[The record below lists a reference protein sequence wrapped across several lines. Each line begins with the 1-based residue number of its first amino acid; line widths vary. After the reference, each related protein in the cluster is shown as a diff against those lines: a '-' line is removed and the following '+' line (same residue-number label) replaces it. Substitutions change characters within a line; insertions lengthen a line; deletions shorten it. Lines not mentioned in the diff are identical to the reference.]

1 MAEQKKKAKK
11 APPEEK
17 ALPAVKEE
25 VPAAAQ
31 TVEVNKV
38 YLIFALCAVFLLGMG
53 VQFVADN
60 GFPKI
65 SITWGSGDDSPDGEQ
80 VDSSLA
86 GWVKKNR
93 PGLTGDYPAA
103 GRALFDTA
111 ERLSSGILAGGIDA
125 AADTIARIQPEVS
138 DPGAWR
144 EFCDKLSKQIG
155 DVPAVELAGKY
166 REAAQAFGPR
176 AAAGDMPPVSDG
188 SRSARCALE
197 SVEALAEVAIGGDNE
212 EGDCEIS
219 VPSGDNDCALGDERQ
234 NESEDQSIGSGED
247 RGIIPEDETA
257 SGGTGRIEPA
267 AGAERGQCPG
277 GQCPTR
283 PVQPYQGA
291 YSSYNWYNPWSWF
304 GF

>member
-1 MAEQKKKAKK
+1 MAKKQEKAKK
-11 APPEEK
+11 AQPEEK
-17 ALPAVKEE
+17 ALPAVKETA
-25 VPAAAQ
+25 PAAAQ

-65 SITWGSGDDSPDGEQ
+65 SITWERGDDCPDGEK
-80 VDSSLA
+80 VDSSLV

-166 REAAQAFGPR
+166 REAAGVFG
-176 AAAGDMPPVSDG
+176 VT
-188 SRSARCALE
+188 SAVVALCD
-197 SVEALAEVAIGGDNE
+197 IGGDNE

-219 VPSGDNDCALGDERQ
+219 FSSGDNDCALGDERQ
-234 NESEDQSIGSGED
+234 DESEDQSIGSGED

-267 AGAERGQCPG
+267 AGAERGQCP
-277 GQCPTR
+277 TR
-283 PVQPYQGA
+283 PVQPYSG
-291 YSSYNWYNPWSWF
+291 YSSSSNWYNPWSWF

>member
-1 MAEQKKKAKK
+1 MIRRILIIGLAGVLA
-11 APPEEK
+11 AF
-17 ALPAVKEE
+17 
-25 VPAAAQ
+25 PAAAQ

-65 SITWGSGDDSPDGEQ
+65 SITWGNGDDCPDGEQ
-80 VDSSLA
+80 VDSSLS

-103 GRALFDTA
+103 GLALFDTA
-111 ERLSSGILAGGIDA
+111 ERLSSGVLAGGIDA
-125 AADTIARIQPEVS
+125 SADTIARIQPTVS

-166 REAAQAFGPR
+166 REAAQAFG
-176 AAAGDMPPVSDG
+176 VT
-188 SRSARCALE
+188 SAVVALCD
-197 SVEALAEVAIGGDNE
+197 IGGDNE

-234 NESEDQSIGSGED
+234 DESEDQSIGSGED
-247 RGIIPEDETA
+247 RGTVSEDETA
-257 SGGTGRIEPA
+257 RGGTGRIEPA
-267 AGAERGQCPG
+267 ACAERGKCPG

-291 YSSYNWYNPWSWF
+291 YSSSNWYNPWSWF